1 MSAGGRQ
8 SESPDTAMKD
18 GEQYDLD
25 IALMKIREKKRKRK
39 IRSERIAILFVV
51 WLFVFKV
58 FGIMRVTGN
67 SMRPGYHSGDIVFF
81 LRILPDGVD
90 YGDVVILKDASGEY
104 LIKRIEGLPGDVIE
118 VDSEG
123 HLTRNGEKMEEMDVI
138 YGISE
143 AEGSVVYPY
152 TVPEGRYFFL
162 GDNRPVSLDSRALG
176 AADRSEIKGRVTGVV
191 SFGK

>member
-1 MSAGGRQ
+1 
-8 SESPDTAMKD
+8 MKE

-25 IALMKIREKKRKRK
+25 MTLMKIREKKRKRK

-58 FGIMRVTGN
+58 FGIMRVSGN

-81 LRILPDGVD
+81 TRILPDGVD
-90 YGDVVILKDASGEY
+90 YGDVVILKDTSGEY

-118 VDSEG
+118 VDREG
-123 HLTRNGEKMEEMDVI
+123 HLTRNGEKVQETDVI
-138 YGISE
+138 YGMSE
-143 AEGSVVYPY
+143 TEDSVDYPY
-152 TVPEGRYFFL
+152 TVPEGSYFFL
-162 GDNRPVSLDSRALG
+162 GDNRPVSLDSRVLG
-176 AADRSEIKGRVTGVV
+176 AADRTEIKGRVTGVV

>member
-1 MSAGGRQ
+1 
-8 SESPDTAMKD
+8 MKE

-25 IALMKIREKKRKRK
+25 MALMKIREKKRKRK

-51 WLFVFKV
+51 WLLVFKV
-58 FGIMRVTGN
+58 FGIMRVSGN
-67 SMRPGYHSGDIVFF
+67 SMRPGCHSGDIVFF

-90 YGDVVILKDASGEY
+90 YGDVVILKDISGEY

-118 VDSEG
+118 VDREG
-123 HLTRNGEKMEEMDVI
+123 HLTRNGEKVQETD
-138 YGISE
+138 
-143 AEGSVVYPY
+143 VVYGMSY
-152 TVPEGRYFFL
+152 TVPEGSYFFL
-162 GDNRPVSLDSRALG
+162 GDNRPVSMDSRALG